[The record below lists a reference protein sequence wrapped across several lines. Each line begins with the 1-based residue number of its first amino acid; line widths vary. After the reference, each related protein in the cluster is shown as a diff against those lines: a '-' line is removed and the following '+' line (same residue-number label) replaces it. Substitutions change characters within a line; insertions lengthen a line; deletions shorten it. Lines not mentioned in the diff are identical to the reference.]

1 MFAILVAAYRRAKVL
16 KRPFRLHQFVM
27 SFIMS
32 VVVLYV
38 NHFIISQTFYA
49 LDVYQIEMNTSALRY
64 YFWLTILVIILVVGI
79 IAWLFDYRFNRPHQ
93 INDYKQCETIIDSY
107 GGNYLSHLLYSGDK
121 DVFMHDNEQA
131 FLMYRYKGNALV
143 VLGDPIGDTQ
153 SFQTLLESFYQYAE
167 RLGYDVIFYQVSDRF
182 MPLYHNFGN
191 QFFKLGRKLLLI

>member
-38 NHFIISQTFYA
+38 NHFIISQTFMRWMY
-49 LDVYQIEMNTSALRY
+49 IKEMNTSALRY

-107 GGNYLSHLLYSGDK
+107 G
-121 DVFMHDNEQA
+121 VT
-131 FLMYRYKGNALV
+131 
-143 VLGDPIGDTQ
+143 I
-153 SFQTLLESFYQYAE
+153 
-167 RLGYDVIFYQVSDRF
+167 
-182 MPLYHNFGN
+182 
-191 QFFKLGRKLLLI
+191 

>member
-1 MFAILVAAYRRAKVL
+1 
-16 KRPFRLHQFVM
+16 M

-107 GGNYLSHLLYSGDK
+107 G
-121 DVFMHDNEQA
+121 VT
-131 FLMYRYKGNALV
+131 
-143 VLGDPIGDTQ
+143 I
-153 SFQTLLESFYQYAE
+153 
-167 RLGYDVIFYQVSDRF
+167 
-182 MPLYHNFGN
+182 
-191 QFFKLGRKLLLI
+191 